1 MPVDDEMDEVDRA
14 LAELKLKYGE
24 DPTPPGPAQA
34 TAAPPSVMAFRSLL
48 SVEPKNLDADAEL
61 RRFFGSKVVSSC
73 ACSKLTQIAA
83 ATPTGGNRR
92 HAAALAK
99 VRYVLAKP
107 KATYPPPISLAGLN
121 MREMD
126 ADAVDDLYERRGW
139 EQTDPGEKWYTF
151 DHSPA
156 WREIERQF
164 LGAVRS
170 HGELR

>member
-1 MPVDDEMDEVDRA
+1 
-14 LAELKLKYGE
+14 
-24 DPTPPGPAQA
+24 
-34 TAAPPSVMAFRSLL
+34 MA
-48 SVEPKNLDADAEL
+48 VE
-61 RRFFGSKVVSSC
+61 
-73 ACSKLTQIAA
+73 LTQIAA

-107 KATYPPPISLAGLN
+107 KSTYPPPISLAGLN

-126 ADAVDDLYERRGW
+126 AEAVEDLYDRRGW
-139 EQTDPGEKWYTF
+139 EQTDSGEKWYTF
-151 DHSPA
+151 EHSPA

-170 HGELR
+170 HGELNQARSSLRQTPTSSWRSCKCTHGTLTRCCR